1 MWPNSQFTF
10 TEEIL
15 NGKLHFLWSDLSL
28 FLVTWANNFFNH
40 KFNKARVRI
49 KYIFIKKVMSLNAN
63 FHEKSCM
70 LHHEICVS
78 CPASIKAFFP
88 EVFVKNSRFC
98 ISQNYYNFNGS
109 SDSRFSL
116 QMKHLHFKVLKVLC
130 ERVFI
135 VGGITL
141 FVNVLLVP
149 LSSWDSTSMERSL
162 KRDGN
167 IHYWLYK
174 LEDMT
179 KFSKKLFR
187 WNWKS
192 FWLNPAGNQKPKD
205 ESYWKTKKANCRSSN
220 TWNFTKR
227 GIQSIS
233 INNALKLANIS
244 LTLALPIVF
253 HK

>member
-1 MWPNSQFTF
+1 MRPNSQFTF
-10 TEEIL
+10 TEEVL

-49 KYIFIKKVMSLNAN
+49 KHIFIKKVVSLNAN

-70 LHHEICVS
+70 LYHEICVS
-78 CPASIKAFFP
+78 CPATIKAFFP
-88 EVFVKNSRFC
+88 EVFNKNSPFC
-98 ISQNYYNFNGS
+98 ISQNYHNFNGS

-135 VGGITL
+135 AGEITL
-141 FVNVLLVP
+141 YVNVLLVP

-179 KFSKKLFR
+179 KFSKKLFG
-187 WNWKS
+187 WN
-192 FWLNPAGNQKPKD
+192 
-205 ESYWKTKKANCRSSN
+205 
-220 TWNFTKR
+220 
-227 GIQSIS
+227 
-233 INNALKLANIS
+233 
-244 LTLALPIVF
+244 
-253 HK
+253 

>member
-49 KYIFIKKVMSLNAN
+49 KYIFIKKVVSLNAN
-63 FHEKSCM
+63 FHEKSSM
-70 LHHEICVS
+70 LYHEICVS

-88 EVFVKNSRFC
+88 EVFVKNSPFC
-98 ISQNYYNFNGS
+98 ISQNYHNFNES

-130 ERVFI
+130 ERVFMA
-135 VGGITL
+135 GGITL
-141 FVNVLLVP
+141 YVNVLLVP

-162 KRDGN
+162 KRMAIFIIG
-167 IHYWLYK
+167 
-174 LEDMT
+174 
-179 KFSKKLFR
+179 
-187 WNWKS
+187 
-192 FWLNPAGNQKPKD
+192 
-205 ESYWKTKKANCRSSN
+205 
-220 TWNFTKR
+220 
-227 GIQSIS
+227 S
-233 INNALKLANIS
+233 IN
-244 LTLALPIVF
+244 
-253 HK
+253 